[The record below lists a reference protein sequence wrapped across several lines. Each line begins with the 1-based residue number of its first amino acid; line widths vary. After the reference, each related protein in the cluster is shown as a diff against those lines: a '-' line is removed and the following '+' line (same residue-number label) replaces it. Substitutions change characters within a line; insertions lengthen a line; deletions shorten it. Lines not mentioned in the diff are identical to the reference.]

1 MSIQDYINSL
11 DERSRQVLFAV
22 IESYIH
28 KPEPVGSR
36 FVTKK
41 YSMGFS
47 PATIRNIM
55 ADLEEL
61 GLLTQPHTS
70 AGRVPTDRGYRYYV
84 DSLLKPES
92 SVPRDPY
99 AEMMRDFARRIDA
112 IKNDLTVLFHEV
124 TDTLSQMS
132 NYVGVV
138 LPPKPA
144 KTVFS
149 RIDLMKY
156 RDGNVV
162 ALLLMDD
169 GVIRNKVIKVDP
181 ELTQDDL
188 NRIAEY
194 LNGEFH
200 GKTLDEM
207 TEMLVRLMH
216 SMKSALDKMISRAIE
231 VCNQTLRF
239 SGEDLYVFRFCT
251 MRWTCP
257 IFSDINRI
265 RQLSR
270 AIKDKHTIL
279 RLLDEFANT
288 EGVHVV
294 IGRESSASE
303 LQNLSIVASSY
314 RDGGRPA
321 GVVAL
326 IGPTR
331 MDYSKAIVMVDTVA
345 HCISQ
350 AFDEHR

>member
-11 DERSRQVLFAV
+11 DERSRQGLFAV

-41 YSMGFS
+41 YPMGFS

-216 SMKSALDKMISRAIE
+216 DEKALWDKMISRAIE

-239 SGEDLYVFRFCT
+239 SGEDLYVSGLYDA
-251 MRWTCP
+251 MDLP
-257 IFSDINRI
+257 DFSDINRI

>member
-41 YSMGFS
+41 YPMGFS

-61 GLLTQPHTS
+61 GLLAQPHTS

-84 DSLLKPES
+84 DSLLNPAAG
-92 SVPRDPY
+92 VYRDPY
-99 AEMMRDFARRIDA
+99 AEVMQDFARRLDA
-112 IKNDLTVLFHEV
+112 MKNDLAVLFHEV

-132 NYVGVV
+132 SYVGVV

-162 ALLLMDD
+162 ALLMTDEGL
-169 GVIRNKVIKVDP
+169 IRNKIIKVDP

-188 NRIAEY
+188 NRIADY
-194 LNGEFH
+194 LNAEYH
-200 GKTLDEM
+200 GKTIDEM
-207 TEMLVRLMH
+207 SDMLVRLM
-216 SMKSALDKMISRAIE
+216 KDEKALWDKMISRAIE
-231 VCNQTLRF
+231 VCNQTFHF
-239 SGEDLYVFRFCT
+239 SDEDIYVSGLYDA
-251 MRWTCP
+251 MDLP
-257 IFSDINRI
+257 DFSDITRI

-279 RLLDEFANT
+279 RLLDEFSGT

-294 IGRESSASE
+294 IGQENASSE

-314 RDGGRPA
+314 CEHGRPL
-321 GVVAL
+321 GVIAL

-345 HCISQ
+345 QYISR